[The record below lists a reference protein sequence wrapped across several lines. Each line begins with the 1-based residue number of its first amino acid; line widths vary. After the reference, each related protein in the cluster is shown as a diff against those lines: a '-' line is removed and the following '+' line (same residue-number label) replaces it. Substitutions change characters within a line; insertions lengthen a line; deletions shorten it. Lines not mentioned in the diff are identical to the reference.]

1 MAQRRNAAEA
11 EDLARLSED
20 VARWRRTRAKL
31 SPMPGALW
39 KAAVAVAGRLGVNP
53 VRLALG
59 LNYKALQ
66 SRVEADGE
74 VVASAS
80 AGAPTARFVELS
92 GTQVLGLPG
101 VGGPVV
107 EFADAHGTRV
117 TVRLAA
123 GTKLDMARLVTAFRR
138 RQA

>member
-11 EDLARLSED
+11 EELARLSED

-31 SPMPGALW
+31 SPMPAALW
-39 KAAVAVAGRLGVNP
+39 KAAVVVAGRLGVNP

-59 LNYKALQ
+59 INHRALQ
-66 SRVEADGE
+66 SRRGRRRGWRGREG
-74 VVASAS
+74 
-80 AGAPTARFVELS
+80 GRTTARFVGLS
-92 GTQVLGLPG
+92 GTQVLGLRG
-101 VGGPVV
+101 AGGPVV
-107 EFADAHGTRV
+107 ELADAHGTRM

-123 GTKLDMARLVTAFRR
+123 GTKLDVARLVAAFRR